1 MDTVKLLPVNEVYG
15 PVLQGEGPHAGRLVY
30 FMRLGGCNLAC
41 QWCDTPYTWDA
52 NRFNLAKENPL
63 TDLEYL
69 LEQLPTKGLLVI
81 SGGEPLM
88 HQGNATFLAFLQAW
102 AGTVHVETNGTIVP
116 SPYLQHRVELF
127 MVSPKVNEQGDIR
140 HKRIKVRALEMF
152 AHLSRSGRAAFKVV
166 CETEREVTE
175 AAALLTAF
183 RVPKE
188 QSWVMPQGL
197 TSKNVL
203 RVAKTIEPAVV
214 AHGLNLTLRQHVLLH
229 EDKRGV

>member
-1 MDTVKLLPVNEVYG
+1 
-15 PVLQGEGPHAGRLVY
+15 
-30 FMRLGGCNLAC
+30 
-41 QWCDTPYTWDA
+41 
-52 NRFNLAKENPL
+52 
-63 TDLEYL
+63 
-69 LEQLPTKGLLVI
+69 
-81 SGGEPLM
+81 
-88 HQGNATFLAFLQAW
+88 
-102 AGTVHVETNGTIVP
+102 
-116 SPYLQHRVELF
+116 